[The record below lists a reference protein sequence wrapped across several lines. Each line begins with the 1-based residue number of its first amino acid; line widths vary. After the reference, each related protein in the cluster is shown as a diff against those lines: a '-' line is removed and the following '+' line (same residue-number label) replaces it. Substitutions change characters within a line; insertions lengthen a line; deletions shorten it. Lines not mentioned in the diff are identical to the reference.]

1 MNKPRVWNDLFAA
14 DVPLVDGVIEYVVL
28 LENQTKVH
36 FRTEQGEKAVFTFEQ
51 TIGVWDRRA
60 VGQEIGGLS
69 MLPVSLA
76 NLYLRELLMND
87 VEFGE
92 IDQQTLDNTNVYSF
106 INGLSEQ
113 PILEIAAAEMIVQRG
128 GV

>member
-69 MLPVSLA
+69 MLPVPLA
-76 NLYLRELLMND
+76 NLYLKELLMND

-92 IDQQTLDNTNVYSF
+92 LDQQALNNTSVYSF
-106 INGLSEQ
+106 INSWSEQ
-113 PILEIAAAEMIVQRG
+113 PVLEIAAAEMVVQRG